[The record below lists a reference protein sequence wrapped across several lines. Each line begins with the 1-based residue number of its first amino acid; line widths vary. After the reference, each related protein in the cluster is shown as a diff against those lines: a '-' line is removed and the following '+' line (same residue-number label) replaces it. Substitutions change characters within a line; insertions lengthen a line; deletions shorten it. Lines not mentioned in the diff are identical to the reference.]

1 MNSQNSLDPQLAF
14 ATDPMANATIILLG
28 KGKWRQARDE
38 AKLLCKK
45 DRNKYLPL
53 LVFANIGLFRDLL
66 SRSLSSDAQS
76 VLDNLKTLCP
86 KEVVERLTC
95 EIISTQ
101 VAKTSSTT
109 SIPQSG
115 MNLLWQQLK
124 RFAAQVTD
132 TADPAPSDWL
142 LVDSV
147 VTAFAPAPVESED
160 ALSSQLAAELAMVHA
175 ACKTTSAGRME
186 DAVEAIRALPVNSV
200 FRHWKIFLRGMRHF
214 LTGAKKE
221 AEACFSRLP
230 EGGAC
235 ATAAAV
241 ILNKP
246 HAAEIPAI
254 GKTGWIL
261 STLGESPTKAR
272 EIATA
277 DECWKKGNW
286 NGAKD
291 ALARA
296 LGRNFSIKLRGI
308 EYALSEHLF
317 FLGLEE
323 LPVEIKR
330 SQQIESFFCQQRAI
344 PQSASEILYSV
355 WIVLVLIDAHSI
367 PDSNLES
374 EFGDVLKMSSDFYG
388 KNPIRDSVIYET
400 LGDIFALDSNRGK
413 SAVEARSL
421 YKPRNAER
429 AIKAFMQATR
439 SAPDNESAWVKLLG
453 VHEKLQNKSE
463 VHQLLDQLVARFPQN
478 KHILSKA
485 GVLAVERKAFAKGID
500 YLEAA
505 HQLDPLDSKCKTQ
518 LIAGLTDYII
528 NRHKKKQ
535 STASLWDR
543 VAPLLDSSPDCRDL
557 TQAKWAMDKLR
568 DMLEER
574 MDGNADC
581 NSLFFEIYLCRR
593 LQRPLRKNWHTQWN
607 NTPVTGKNWGSLLQI
622 VEVVTSRP
630 DFPIWQLDD
639 FQAALCKR
647 LNPKDLENSIKEN
660 PRDIF
665 SFAVVLLKWSEEE
678 QAYDQVF
685 VECCFDALNDSL
697 HKLLKKKLIQRDIHI
712 RFCLLLCD
720 FILQCKSQSLM
731 DTDLKK
737 IDQEAQE
744 KGLDYMRQ
752 AVASFRDQLREF
764 SFLDHETDGDI
775 DDCSPPKPRPSK
787 KASPVEKM
795 NTETKPMASPN
806 DEAQMEFEL

>member
-1 MNSQNSLDPQLAF
+1 
-14 ATDPMANATIILLG
+14 
-28 KGKWRQARDE
+28 
-38 AKLLCKK
+38 
-45 DRNKYLPL
+45 
-53 LVFANIGLFRDLL
+53 
-66 SRSLSSDAQS
+66 
-76 VLDNLKTLCP
+76 
-86 KEVVERLTC
+86 VERLAC

-109 SIPQSG
+109 SIPQQG
-115 MNLLWQQLK
+115 LNLLWQQLK
-124 RFAAQVTD
+124 SLAAQAAST
-132 TADPAPSDWL
+132 TNLNPSDCL
-142 LVDSV
+142 FVDSV

-175 ACKTTSAGRME
+175 ACKATSDGRME
-186 DAVEAIRALPVNSV
+186 DAVEAIRALPANSV

-261 STLGESPTKAR
+261 ATVGESPTKAR

-317 FLGLEE
+317 SLGLEE

-374 EFGDVLKMSSDFYG
+374 EFGDILKMSSDFYG

-413 SAVEARSL
+413 SAVAARSL

-429 AIKAFMQATR
+429 AIKAFIQATR
-439 SAPDNESAWVKLLG
+439 SAPDNESAWVKLLS

-574 MDGNADC
+574 MDGNAEC

-639 FQAALCKR
+639 FQAALCNK

-697 HKLLKKKLIQRDIHI
+697 RKLLKKKQIQRDIHI

-775 DDCSPPKPRPSK
+775 DDCSPPKPRPRK